1 MPSAAWAGSEIGV
14 RRDDRFNG
22 DTSKAVMHRI
32 PYAALMGRSLRS
44 SRNYMSRPLDTHR
57 DSSTPRTTISH
68 PAACERSRRSK
79 GRSAARRMFLS
90 RICSAEQARANT
102 NR

>member
-32 PYAALMGRSLRS
+32 PYAVLMGRSLRS

-57 DSSTPRTTISH
+57 DSSTRARRSAIGR
-68 PAACERSRRSK
+68 PAHEVTRSK